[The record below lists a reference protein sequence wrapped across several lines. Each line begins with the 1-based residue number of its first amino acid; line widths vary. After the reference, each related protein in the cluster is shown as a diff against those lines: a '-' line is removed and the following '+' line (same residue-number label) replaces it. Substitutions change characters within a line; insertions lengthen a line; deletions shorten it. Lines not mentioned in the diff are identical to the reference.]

1 MKPRSKRVT
10 RALATILLA
19 ASLVALVAACGG
31 KSQGTTRPAGPAD
44 GDGEAADSGDSKL
57 ISAQDLDAVTLYFER
72 KNTVVSRCFTDAMDA
87 GEAGDAKELYL
98 TVTVKVLPGGKAT
111 NIRFSDATVRSQSLA
126 ACVRDHIEKWTLPEV
141 TQPFDYSHRYGFNAL

>member
-1 MKPRSKRVT
+1 MKPRSTRVT
-10 RALATILLA
+10 RALATILLG
-19 ASLVALVAACGG
+19 ASFLAPVTACGG
-31 KSQGTTRPAGPAD
+31 KSQGTAPPAAPAE
-44 GDGEAADSGDSKL
+44 GDDETAGNGDSNL
-57 ISAQDLDAVTLYFER
+57 ISAQDLDTVTLYFER

-87 GEAGDAKELYL
+87 GEAGEARELYL
-98 TVTVKVLPGGKAT
+98 TVTVRVEPGGKAT

>member
-10 RALATILLA
+10 RALATLLLA
-19 ASLVALVAACGG
+19 ASFLALAACGG
-31 KSQGTTRPAGPAD
+31 KSQGTTQPAGPAD

-126 ACVRDHIEKWTLPEV
+126 ACVRDLIEKWALPEV

>member
-1 MKPRSKRVT
+1 MKPRSTRVT

-19 ASLVALVAACGG
+19 ASFLAVVAACGG
-31 KSQGTTRPAGPAD
+31 KSQGPARPAAPAD
-44 GDGEAADSGDSKL
+44 GDGEAAGDSNL
-57 ISAQDLDAVTLYFER
+57 ISAQDLDTVTLYFER
-72 KNTVVSRCFTDAMDA
+72 KNTVVSRCFTDAMDS

-141 TQPFDYSHRYGFNAL
+141 SQPFDYSHRYGFNAL